1 MDDKDLQQKLND
13 LHAEIERVQDVDDE
27 ARQMLT
33 HLQQDIENLLEGS
46 SDAEGHQSLIERL
59 NEAINQFEVTHPDM
73 TKSMGQLLD
82 LLARLGI

>member
-46 SDAEGHQSLIERL
+46 SDAEAHQSLIERL